1 MKKLNMDPMKNYS
14 LIHVTNKD
22 EELIDSLKDLKRLS
36 EDTVLRFKATD
47 NIIMEDPTK
56 IKDQNKELGQRQLK
70 FNFFKALNSKA
81 IFES

>member
-36 EDTVLRFKATD
+36 EDTVLRFRATD

-56 IKDQNKELGQRQLK
+56 IKNQNKELGQRQLRFK
-70 FNFFKALNSKA
+70 FFKALNSKA